1 MLRRLHV
8 PTTLAIALTSSLP
21 AFGQADPTGAP
32 AAESPASASDV
43 PNTPTVPTSGDATEA
58 SPPPGPVTRPATSG
72 DGAAP
77 TDGATGAIVV
87 TTPAPAPVP
96 METRRIHQGFY
107 ARMSL
112 GTGPMTTLFSDGLLE
127 QSRVTGASS
136 GFDVLL
142 GGTPLKGFVV
152 GGGLLCNGMGSEDV
166 QRADSIRSRD
176 AEPAIG
182 LCALGPMVDFFP
194 DAKRGLHV
202 GGLLGVAA
210 LGIDAPGFDDDAPP
224 AAAGGAIGLWVGHD
238 WWVAREWSLGV
249 SFRYLGIAVENPDD
263 DWSGAADS
271 FTLSFTALAQ

>member
-1 MLRRLHV
+1 MLRRLLA
-8 PTTLAIALTSSLP
+8 PSTIAIALTSTLS
-21 AFGQADPTGAP
+21 AFGQADPAGAPPAVAP
-32 AAESPASASDV
+32 AA
-43 PNTPTVPTSGDATEA
+43 ATEA
-58 SPPPGPVTRPATSG
+58 TTTPAAVATGDTTAETQPPTPVAAPATSS
-72 DGAAP
+72 DGGSPAAGP
-77 TDGATGAIVV
+77 MVV

-96 METRRIHQGFY
+96 RETRRIHQGFY

-112 GTGPMTTLFSDGLLE
+112 GTGPMTTLFSDELLE

-136 GFDVLL
+136 GLDVLL

-152 GGGLLCNGMGSEDV
+152 GGGLLCNGMESDDV
-166 QRADSIRSRD
+166 RRADSLRTRD

-182 LCALGPMVDFFP
+182 LCALGPMVDYFP

-210 LGIDAPGFDDDAPP
+210 LGIDAPGFDDEDAPV
-224 AAAGGAIGLWVGHD
+224 AAGGAIGLWVGHD

-249 SFRYLGIAVENPDD
+249 SFRYLGVAVQNPDD